1 LAPFSFVLGE
11 NPLGFGASDILE
23 LLLTLVLAAFLMAFR
38 SPLRRHVTEFAG
50 RTGWCMLALAA
61 LPAALRLALL
71 PHHPVPAPAIYDE
84 FSHLLVADTLRHFR
98 FANPPHALPQFFE
111 TFFVLQRPT
120 YSSIYPIGQGLA
132 LAIGRAIFGTP
143 WAGVI
148 LSVSALCACSY
159 WMLRAWVRPTW
170 ALLGGLL
177 AVIEFGP
184 LDQWMNGYWGGAV
197 PATAGC
203 LVFGA
208 LPRLVERRNKRD
220 GMILGIGLAMHVI
233 SRPYESL
240 FLFLS
245 AAVFLLPEWRSWR
258 ILMRPV
264 CIAIT
269 CIALALGITL
279 IQNRQIGGSAFT
291 LPYSLSQFQYGVPA
305 ALTFQADPIPHRALT
320 PQQELD
326 YTMQT
331 AFHGPGPET
340 PAKFL
345 TRLEYRVRFYRF
357 YFLPALYLALLVFVV
372 TARTFRDLWVL
383 GTLALFAL
391 GVNFFPNWQFHYV
404 AGVTCLFLLVSVSGL
419 EKISRIHSRGLRTG
433 EEAALLLIALCF
445 AHFLLWYTVHIF
457 DNESFSIAMR
467 RYETWDSI
475 NHSAGDARAEVNRQL
490 ATAPGKQLVFV
501 RYWPQHIFQDE
512 WVWNA
517 ADIDASPV
525 VWVRD
530 LGAEEDEKL
539 RSLYPD
545 RRVWLLEPDA
555 RPPRLTH
562 Q

>member
-1 LAPFSFVLGE
+1 MAPFSFVLGE

-208 LPRLVERRNKRD
+208 LPRLV
-220 GMILGIGLAMHVI
+220 
-233 SRPYESL
+233 
-240 FLFLS
+240 
-245 AAVFLLPEWRSWR
+245 
-258 ILMRPV
+258 
-264 CIAIT
+264 
-269 CIALALGITL
+269 
-279 IQNRQIGGSAFT
+279 
-291 LPYSLSQFQYGVPA
+291 
-305 ALTFQADPIPHRALT
+305 
-320 PQQELD
+320 
-326 YTMQT
+326 
-331 AFHGPGPET
+331 
-340 PAKFL
+340 
-345 TRLEYRVRFYRF
+345 
-357 YFLPALYLALLVFVV
+357 
-372 TARTFRDLWVL
+372 
-383 GTLALFAL
+383 
-391 GVNFFPNWQFHYV
+391 
-404 AGVTCLFLLVSVSGL
+404 
-419 EKISRIHSRGLRTG
+419 
-433 EEAALLLIALCF
+433 
-445 AHFLLWYTVHIF
+445 
-457 DNESFSIAMR
+457 
-467 RYETWDSI
+467 
-475 NHSAGDARAEVNRQL
+475 
-490 ATAPGKQLVFV
+490 
-501 RYWPQHIFQDE
+501 
-512 WVWNA
+512 
-517 ADIDASPV
+517 
-525 VWVRD
+525 
-530 LGAEEDEKL
+530 
-539 RSLYPD
+539 
-545 RRVWLLEPDA
+545 
-555 RPPRLTH
+555 
-562 Q
+562 